1 MKFGLKAILVIFLT
15 AFFCIYPP
23 LRNYK
28 QNDIKTAFDYFAAD
42 AFYYLNVADN
52 YQKTGF
58 STYDG
63 FHPTNGF
70 HPLWQ
75 YILNFSF
82 TKIDNPEVQIKFVF
96 FLSILLVTLG
106 SVFLSIA
113 LLKFFDSFSLSLITI
128 IAGFLFL
135 LFSFVVFPYGSP
147 WSFMN
152 GMETPLS
159 IFLFGLFF
167 LILSFSIDL
176 NSFGSVKLFILS
188 ILLTLITFSRLDD
201 IFLLVAFTLFL
212 IYKSDK
218 KERIKKSIISFAFP
232 VTLLTAYLIYNLSY
246 SGFLLPV
253 SGLIKSNF
261 SFDNFIYTFSSLTS
275 LGIKDNFFGEHSYW
289 RVIFLWLPLLFSVY
303 YLIKNFLK
311 SSNKLWI
318 LIPLSFYVV
327 IKALYNL
334 FFVNFWDQGHWYF
347 ALNIIITNILI
358 GETIQKFK
366 TNKIPSF
373 LAVTSVLIIS
383 IIFTN
388 FYMEK
393 FRFKEN
399 KYYEFWQRR
408 HKIEKQISEIY
419 DGKGIIEFDDGIIAW
434 SLNCPTISGTGLNLD
449 KEAFEYYKKGEFLDL
464 AVKRGY
470 SAMASIL
477 YINPPNEALT
487 DSVKFHNWIK
497 NSFPAL
503 KKQNLKKWKFS
514 LKYFDKETNFYLVE
528 INVKTY
534 YSYFF

>member
-28 QNDIKTAFDYFAAD
+28 QNDIKAAFDYFAAD

-63 FHPTNGF
+63 IHSTNGF

-96 FLSILLVTLG
+96 FLSILLVSLG
-106 SVFLSIA
+106 AVFLSIA

-128 IAGFLFL
+128 IPGFLFL

-167 LILSFSIDL
+167 LILSFSKDL
-176 NSFGSVKLFILS
+176 NSLGHIKLFILS
-188 ILLTLITFSRLDD
+188 VFLTFITFSRLDD
-201 IFLLVAFTLFL
+201 IFLLVAFSILL
-212 IYKSDK
+212 IFKSER
-218 KERIKKSIISFAFP
+218 KERLRKSIIFLAFP
-232 VTLLTAYLIYNLSY
+232 FTLLTAYLIYNLSY

-275 LGIKDNFFGEHSYW
+275 FGIKDNFFGEHSYW
-289 RVIFLWLPLLFSVY
+289 RVIFLWIPLLFAAY
-303 YLIKNFLK
+303 YLNKNFSK
-311 SSNKLWI
+311 SSNEFWI
-318 LIPLSFYVV
+318 LIPLSFYIV
-327 IKALYNL
+327 IKALYDL

-347 ALNIIITNILI
+347 ALSIIITNILI

-366 TNKIPSF
+366 TNKIPSI
-373 LAVTSVLIIS
+373 LVVISVLIIT
-383 IIFTN
+383 IIYAN
-388 FYMEK
+388 FFMEK

-399 KYYEFWQRR
+399 KYYEFWQKR

-419 DGKGIIEFDDGIIAW
+419 EGKGIIEFDDGIIAW
-434 SLNCPTISGTGLNLD
+434 SLNYPIISGTGLNLD
-449 KEAFEYYKKGEFLDL
+449 KEAFEYYKKGEFIDL
-464 AVKRGY
+464 AVKRAY
-470 SAMASIL
+470 SAMASVL

-487 DSVKFHNWIK
+487 DSVKFNNWIK

-503 KKQNLKKWKFS
+503 KKQNLENWKFS
-514 LKYFDKETNFYLVE
+514 LKFYDKETNFYLVGIE
-528 INVKTY
+528 EKN
-534 YSYFF
+534 